1 MQPNLMI
8 IRDEEQ
14 HDAAAIR
21 QTVQDAFQGAEH
33 GSGTEGRI
41 VDGLRSANALTVSLV
56 AVEDGEV
63 VGHVAISPVSVSA
76 GTWWYG
82 LGPVAVNTQ
91 WQRRGIGSLL
101 IKEALSRL
109 QKCGASG
116 CVVLGDPDFYG
127 KFGFANDPNV
137 TLADVPPP
145 YFQILSF
152 GPECPEGPVQYHPA
166 FDA

>member
-56 AVEDGEV
+56 AVEDG
-63 VGHVAISPVSVSA
+63 
-76 GTWWYG
+76 
-82 LGPVAVNTQ
+82 
-91 WQRRGIGSLL
+91 
-101 IKEALSRL
+101 
-109 QKCGASG
+109 
-116 CVVLGDPDFYG
+116 
-127 KFGFANDPNV
+127 
-137 TLADVPPP
+137 
-145 YFQILSF
+145 
-152 GPECPEGPVQYHPA
+152 
-166 FDA
+166 